1 MRVPLSIAI
10 LLLLA
15 TPAGLWFWG
24 TRGIDFLTPPSAQ
37 KLEITRQLAMATLPS
52 AAYAPQSAGPKADRG
67 IDTGPPRRIQ
77 TKPPNPADYMDRN
90 PSLDTFT
97 NLASKGS
104 RHLIELSTLIEA
116 SGDRA
121 RTLLVW
127 ERVIDSTKPQQAHLD
142 AAIASVKRLR
152 AKVPP
157 WSSGHASLPLVIRVT
172 ITASLEE
179 RIKPILEKLPKDL
192 ADASHGVLNPTVDLT
207 VLPPPKKP
215 TTTTTTRRSSRTKA
229 QPPSV
234 SLALAGTGQD
244 PRATETLSFPVNKP
258 DTLRTELFRTIFKLA
273 AKRLDTDKSHTTIST
288 PAKTEVPLDSLSF
301 RITRLRWFELATAMN
316 QPKSPPPP

>member
-1 MRVPLSIAI
+1 MRVPIPIAI
-10 LLLLA
+10 FLLLA
-15 TPAGLWFWG
+15 TPAGVWFWG
-24 TRGIDFLTPPSAQ
+24 TRGIDFLATPSAQ

-52 AAYAPQSAGPKADRG
+52 GIGNTQQPGPRASRN

-97 NLASKGS
+97 NLAPKGS

-116 SGDRA
+116 SGDRL

-152 AKVPP
+152 SKVPP
-157 WSSGHASLPLVIRVT
+157 WSSGHATVPLVVRIT

-179 RIKPILEKLPKDL
+179 RVKPILEQLPKDL
-192 ADASHGVLNPTVDLT
+192 AAASHGVLNPTVALT

-215 TTTTTTRRSSRTKA
+215 ATTRRSSRTKT

-234 SLALAGTGQD
+234 SLAFTGAGDD
-244 PRATETLSFPVNKP
+244 PRATDTLSFPVTKP
-258 DTLRTELFRTIFKLA
+258 DTLRTELYRNVFKLA
-273 AKRLDTDKSHTTIST
+273 AKRLDTDKSHTAISS
-288 PAKTEVPLDSLSF
+288 PAKNEPPLDSLSF
-301 RITRLRWFELATAMN
+301 RITRLRWFKLATALN
-316 QPKSPPPP
+316 EPKSPPPP